1 MQGRVLDVGLHVIAF
16 LFFFGF
22 GLFAWIGWRRITGAR
37 KVPFFGLRREQIAH
51 GWRLLFSGLILGIS
65 GLLVQTVLRP
75 SFGLQPPPVPT
86 ETPLPIL
93 SSTPSLT
100 PTVADTPTPSI
111 TNTPE
116 PTSTP
121 CIPLEIMGLF
131 QELVTP
137 HPEAAF
143 GPIRV
148 GQSLDYPP
156 LITDQ
161 VFEDLSGTLYGVF
174 SYDHVFRGVR
184 WTAIWYCGSEMICI
198 DTKPWDGEQGGWG
211 YTDCTPKSWISGEY
225 EIQIFLG
232 EEWKASA
239 RFIVLGSPSTSL
251 TSPTHTPTANP

>member
-1 MQGRVLDVGLHVIAF
+1 MQGRILDVGLHVLAF

-37 KVPFFGLRREQIAH
+37 QLPFFGLRREQIAH
-51 GWRLLFSGLILGIS
+51 GWRLLFSSLLLAFSGI
-65 GLLVQTVLRP
+65 LVQTVLRP
-75 SFGLQPPPVPT
+75 SFGLRPPSVST
-86 ETPLPIL
+86 ETPLPTL
-93 SSTPSLT
+93 YSTPSIT
-100 PTVADTPTPSI
+100 PTTTDTPTPSI

-148 GQSLDYPP
+148 GERLDYPP
-156 LITDQ
+156 PITDQ
-161 VFEDLSGTLYGVF
+161 VFEDPAGRLYGIF
-174 SYDHVFRGVR
+174 SYDHVYRGVR
-184 WTAIWYCGSEMICI
+184 WTAIWYCASELICI

-211 YTDCTPKSWISGEY
+211 YTDCSPSNWPLGEC

-232 EEWKASA
+232 EEWKVSA
-239 RFIVLGSPSTSL
+239 RFIVIGSASIPPTSA
-251 TSPTHTPTANP
+251 TGTPTSNP